1 MPDIYYL
8 LDTIVLTSI
17 VTASVS
23 FLIIDSK
30 LFQWF
35 RNWVKEC
42 PLFKCGIC
50 FGHWVALALV
60 IGLKVRLFGVHW
72 FVDITLSTLVIA
84 WLGGLGY
91 IFTNF
96 FVDMMEDVKKMGE

>member
-1 MPDIYYL
+1 MLDI
-8 LDTIVLTSI
+8 IMLTSM

-35 RNWVKEC
+35 RSWVKDC

-50 FGHWVALALV
+50 FGHWIALALV
-60 IGLKVRLFGVHW
+60 IGLKVRLFGTYW
-72 FVDITLSTLVIA
+72 LVDIILSTLVIA

-91 IFTNF
+91 LFTNF
-96 FVDMMEDVKKMGE
+96 FVDMAEDLKKMGE